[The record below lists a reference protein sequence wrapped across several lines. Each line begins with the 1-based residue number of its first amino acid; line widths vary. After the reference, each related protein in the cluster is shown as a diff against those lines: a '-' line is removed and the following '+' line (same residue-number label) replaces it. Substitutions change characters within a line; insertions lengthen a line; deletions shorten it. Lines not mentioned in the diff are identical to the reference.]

1 MRYSIV
7 PQWIRQMKF
16 SFLSGKEQLATRP
29 PLIEIMRGLIGGTL
43 SIFALLLLGQWSNH
57 LLIMAPFGATCV
69 LLYAVPISPLA
80 QPRNIL
86 FGHLIS
92 AFVGLAVLKL
102 FGVATWSIAL
112 AVGCAIALMQLL
124 RCVHPPAGAN
134 PLVILLTANTVDY
147 GWSFL
152 IFPVL
157 TGAVTLISIAWL
169 VNNIRSQKKWPS
181 YALALCQTKTPKGQ

>member
-1 MRYSIV
+1 
-7 PQWIRQMKF
+7 MKF

-43 SIFALLLLGQWSNH
+43 SIFVLLLLGQWSNH

-69 LLYAVPISPLA
+69 LLYAVPFSPLA
-80 QPRNIL
+80 QPRNVL

-92 AFVGLAVLKL
+92 AFVGLATLKL
-102 FGVATWSIAL
+102 FGAESWSIAL

-134 PLVILLTANTVDY
+134 PLVILLTANSVDY

-152 IFPVL
+152 VFPVL
-157 TGAVTLISIAWL
+157 IGAVTPIGIAWL
-169 VNNIRSQKKWPS
+169 VNNIRSQQKWPS
-181 YALALCQTKTPKGQ
+181 YVLAIFRTKR